1 MGNIHSF
8 CEVGLKISGVFPISA
23 RPIQEFDGADVTA
36 VHFSETGSGSGV
48 LVVGTSLGRLLVILL
63 KNSGELKLLTDY
75 QLTDASEVTKVVIA
89 EDNDLIL
96 LQRNVITKI
105 RASNCAAHKTC
116 SACVSSGDPFCGWCA
131 LRNKCSHVNDCQA
144 HQVIWVIENNNVLSG
159 FHTDFY
165 SRMFPS
171 GFHLLHANVVT
182 SRRLFL
188 RRFRF
193 LLHRHQATSLLSLPH
208 YRHCHLENLLRVFML
223 IRYNYRFI
231 KRILA

>member
-8 CEVGLKISGVFPISA
+8 CEVGLKISGVFPITA

-36 VHFSETGSGSGV
+36 VHFSETGAGNGV
-48 LVVGTSLGRLLVILL
+48 LVVGTSLGRLLVMLL

-75 QLTDASEVTKVVIA
+75 QLTDANEVTKVVVA

-105 RASNCAAHKTC
+105 SASNCAAHKTC

-144 HQVIWVIENNNVLSG
+144 HQVICNISCFWVGFWLFFISHRTFLSG
-159 FHTDFY
+159 
-165 SRMFPS
+165 SPRPRV
-171 GFHLLHANVVT
+171 NVVT
-182 SRRLFL
+182 SRQSFPRLFHYL
-188 RRFRF
+188 S
-193 LLHRHQATSLLSLPH
+193 HRHPATSLLLLPH
-208 YRHCHLENLLRVFML
+208 CQHCHPENHLPVYTP
-223 IRYNYRFI
+223 IR
-231 KRILA
+231 